1 MPGVLDRR
9 LQSGRSPLRRFGL
22 SDHLIDVV
30 AIDALKH
37 AHLESDAG
45 GLDMRQHHWPQ
56 TFWTGMGLYRYAA
69 CVEQDCQG

>member
-37 AHLESDAG
+37 AHLESDTRRFDAHQ
-45 GLDMRQHHWPQ
+45 DHWSE
-56 TFWTGMGLYRYAA
+56 TFGTSMGLYRYAA
-69 CVEQDCQG
+69 CVEQDC